1 MILAVLQARMAST
14 RLRGKVLKPLLDAPM
29 ILQQW
34 RRITRSQTISSFV
47 VATSREPEDDILEAF
62 CLHHGMPVMRGD
74 HLDVLTRFTQAL
86 DGYPQAKHIVRLTAD
101 CPLADPEIIDS
112 CVRLHLQEQPDYTS
126 NCLVRTYPKGLD
138 AEIMTRETL
147 LRLDRE
153 AASPEE
159 REHVTLYIYRH
170 KERFRTASERQ
181 AEDDS
186 AMRWTV
192 DTPEDFRFVE
202 AVYRALYPTNPDF
215 SWWEVKHF
223 LAKHPDIAAI
233 NAPSG

>member
-1 MILAVLQARMAST
+1 MVLAVLQARMASS
-14 RLRGKVLKPLLDAPM
+14 RLRGKVLRPLLDAPM

-47 VATSREPEDDILEAF
+47 VATSSEPEDDILEAF
-62 CLHHGMPVMRGD
+62 CLHHGMPVIRGA
-74 HLDVLTRFTQAL
+74 HVDVLTRFLQVLPA
-86 DGYPQAKHIVRLTAD
+86 YPEAQHIVRLTAD
-101 CPLADPEIIDS
+101 CPLADPEIIDA
-112 CVRLHLQEQPDYTS
+112 CVRLHLREQPDYTS
-126 NCLVRTYPKGLD
+126 NCLARSYPKGLD
-138 AEIMTRETL
+138 AEIMTRATL

-153 AASPEE
+153 AVAADE

-202 AVYRALYPTNPDF
+202 AVYRALYPSNPDF
-215 SWWEVKHF
+215 SWREVKRL
-223 LAKHPDIAAI
+223 LAQHADIAAI
-233 NAPSG
+233 NAGSS